1 MLDIASVVGLI
12 MGILAVFG
20 GGMAEG
26 ISIGSLIQVTAF
38 LIVMG
43 GSIAAMLISTPM
55 DTLQLGMKLIRDV
68 FVFNPS
74 QTKLLAEEII
84 KYSELARRESIL
96 SLEKNVNDAPHP
108 FLQRALR
115 CAVDGYSPD
124 TISDVMETEIALTE
138 EKETNAA
145 KMFENA
151 GGFAPTIGIIGAVLG
166 LIVVMNGLAK
176 GGGTDELGKGIA
188 VAFVATIYGLF
199 AANIIFIPFGNKLRT
214 RATFNKKLKQMM
226 LAGVL
231 GIVGGLNPRVI
242 QERIRAY
249 YED

>member
-1 MLDIASVVGLI
+1 MLDIASIVGVVLGL
-12 MGILAVFG
+12 LAVFG
-20 GGMAEG
+20 GGIAEG
-26 ISIGSLIQVTAF
+26 ISIGSLIQITAF

-43 GSIAAMLISTPM
+43 GTVAAMLISTPM
-55 DTLQLGMKLIRDV
+55 DTIQLGMKLAKDV
-68 FVFNPS
+68 FIFNPG
-74 QTKLLAEEII
+74 QMKTLAEEVI

-188 VAFVATIYGLF
+188 VAFVATIYGLLF
-199 AANIIFIPFGNKLRT
+199 ANIFFIPFGNKLKT
-214 RATFNKKLKQMM
+214 RAVFNKKLKQMM